1 MIGRRLARLEP
12 ITSPV
17 AAILGWEPNGPCNGV
32 VLAGNVDLTG
42 AGVERLE
49 YSDHWSL
56 RPAGPPC
63 HKSEITRHYDDQ
75 ATHSTENCGAVAQTD
90 LTFTV
95 LKVNPAFCWRL
106 AARRRVTGPQ
116 LKAGFRRLRRTPAR
130 SASAARWACNP
141 EPSRWSP
148 DR

>member
-1 MIGRRLARLEP
+1 M
-12 ITSPV
+12 
-17 AAILGWEPNGPCNGV
+17 

-75 ATHSTENCGAVAQTD
+75 ATHSTENCGEVAQTD

-95 LKVNPAFCWRL
+95 RKVDPAVSLRAY

-116 LKAGFRRLRRTPAR
+116 LMAGFRQLRPDAGPVGLRQLVGLH
-130 SASAARWACNP
+130 P
-141 EPSRWSP
+141 EPSHWSHP
-148 DR
+148 TVTSASNRVAHRPIVISRA